1 MNFSS
6 MVPLW
11 IIFSILGA
19 LQTVCGGASFQNH
32 AGLYLEKSRKNKQSE
47 TAAEGERILS
57 FISSFPCSFWKKKIF
72 SLKKTAIVTCIKIK
86 KNKKTLDRAHGFYHP
101 IATNERR
108 TADGSGNSEK

>member
-1 MNFSS
+1 MGLLFSCGFMWIKRYFFQVSCRGPVNFSS

-57 FISSFPCSFWKKKIF
+57 FISSFPCSFWEKKIF
-72 SLKKTAIVTCIKIK
+72 SLKKSAIVTCIKRK
-86 KNKKTLDRAHGFYHP
+86 K
-101 IATNERR
+101 
-108 TADGSGNSEK
+108 EKN

>member
-1 MNFSS
+1 

-19 LQTVCGGASFQNH
+19 LQTVCGGVSFQNH

-72 SLKKTAIVTCIKIK
+72 SLKKSAIVTCIKG
-86 KNKKTLDRAHGFYHP
+86 KNKKIEKTLDSAHGFYHP